1 MDSVTVSIESLQEFQ
16 VQEVSLDGQETYT
29 KPLSMSESLA
39 KLAHRI
45 DFTKSEGEDNN
56 EAVTP
61 EGEKESKKADTT
73 KDEAAAAVT
82 AAQWPWESVHSKLR
96 CALTEISVLSDI
108 LHICRWARDPRYMV
122 LDPVSQEQTQSK
134 QLVQLLDKKKSLSG
148 AASTLQNGATRMMR
162 QPQTTTSSPQ
172 KTQHHNDF
180 HADLL
185 RLRQHWRLKKVGK
198 NILGDLSFR
207 TAGSRFWHSGAF
219 EVTKTTDIDVDSID
233 KSLSTP
239 LRVTIPSDIEGTS
252 YIQVII
258 KEGEA
263 EIATSFL
270 SQASRSRV
278 STNAHWQER
287 LEVAQTVLFCKE
299 IFAQIA
305 REAVQLK
312 SPVPHIVVGNQ
323 IFCNLFPGVQ
333 LCLALCHNTSI
344 DYQSL
349 HSINYL
355 PLQIEPVKKSN
366 HALEHSLHQLL
377 RELHRSNMNGSTPRP
392 ITASHTMSKKRRLA
406 GPHALSRKELT
417 DMQQGECLLEKIMKQ
432 AKHIVLRKMVA
443 DVIDQMSR
451 ELQDPVILVHWSAHT
466 QPLLSTAKVHISTS
480 GYEQMSVSLLQLTV
494 EVATVRVVC
503 KDGRVVQIDHEEQE
517 LKDLLRCQIS
527 QHQTSCVVSLSKAM
541 NMQILHYNH
550 HVGVGPASKVGN
562 ASSVLVSTHHGK
574 RTLAIRSD
582 PLDGIKVLVKG
593 CKNPHSAEQ
602 KSNVVTDPKWDSIM
616 TDFREVDLA
625 RIPGKNFVNKMEMLM
640 AVLAS

>member
-1 MDSVTVSIESLQEFQ
+1 
-16 VQEVSLDGQETYT
+16 
-29 KPLSMSESLA
+29 MSESLA

-45 DFTKSEGEDNN
+45 DFTKSEGEDN

-61 EGEKESKKADTT
+61 EGEKESKKNDT
-73 KDEAAAAVT
+73 KEEAAVASAAG
-82 AAQWPWESVHSKLR
+82 QWPWESVHSKLR

-122 LDPVSQEQTQSK
+122 LDQVSQEQTQSK
-134 QLVQLLDKKKSLSG
+134 QIVQLLDKKKSLSG

-162 QPQTTTSSPQ
+162 QPQSTTSSPQ

-207 TAGSRFWHSGAF
+207 TAGSRFWHSGTF
-219 EVTKTTDIDVDSID
+219 EVTKTTDVDLDSTD
-233 KSLSTP
+233 KSVSTP

-278 STNAHWQER
+278 SANAHWQER

-333 LCLALCHNTSI
+333 LCLALCHNTSM
-344 DYQSL
+344 DY
-349 HSINYL
+349 
-355 PLQIEPVKKSN
+355 QIEPVKSN

-406 GPHALSRKELT
+406 GPQALSRKELA

-466 QPLLSTAKVHISTS
+466 QPLLSTAKIHISTS
-480 GYEQMSVSLLQLTV
+480 GYEQLAVSLLQLTV
-494 EVATVRVVC
+494 EVNHVRVVC
-503 KDGRVVQIDHEEQE
+503 KDGRVIQIDHEEQE

-527 QHQTSCVVSLSKAM
+527 QHQMSCVVSLSKAT

-593 CKNPHSAEQ
+593 CKNPHSTEQ
-602 KSNVVTDPKWDSIM
+602 KSNVVTDPKWESIM
-616 TDFREVDLA
+616 TDFGEVDLA